1 MNKFEVVAFSRA
13 AISSMRMVH
22 LHWITDE

>member
-1 MNKFEVVAFSRA
+1 MNKFEVVAFSHA
-13 AISSMRMVH
+13 AISSMVH